1 MTVADRETFLA
12 LRRALPAATKPC
24 LRETFGVSETT
35 WVKLR
40 DGLPVKA
47 STLERVL
54 ARYRGLCGHAE
65 SRAAGGQ
72 ERGGADA
79 RAARTGWPDVAC
91 SQSELSS
98 ATISAASVK
107 AVLAAGT
114 PA

>member
-40 DGLPVKA
+40 DGRPVKA

-72 ERGGADA
+72 ER
-79 RAARTGWPDVAC
+79 
-91 SQSELSS
+91 
-98 ATISAASVK
+98 
-107 AVLAAGT
+107 AGRMPGRRE
-114 PA
+114 PAGLMSPALNPN